1 MVPDSR
7 LIEDLVVANR
17 ILAAQGIVDG
27 FGHVSA
33 RHDEF
38 PDRFLLAR
46 SMAPALVTAGDIMEF
61 DLDGKPYELQGRAV
75 YLERFIH
82 GEIYRARP
90 DVMSVVH
97 SHSPSVIP
105 FGVTGK
111 SLKPIYHMSGFLAS
125 GVPIFEIRDGAGD
138 GTDMLISDRK
148 LGAAL
153 AKTLGA
159 ATAALMRGHGDVV
172 VGTSVMQSVYRAIYT
187 EMNAK
192 LELEARQLGTIKYL
206 SKREGIAA
214 AAVNDKVML
223 RAWELWKR
231 AAMAGM

>member
-1 MVPDSR
+1 MNADPA

-38 PDRFLLAR
+38 PDRYLLAR
-46 SMAPALVTAGDIMEF
+46 SMAPALVTADDIMEF
-61 DLDGKPYELQGRAV
+61 DLDGKPFEPRDRAV

-90 DVMSVVH
+90 DVKAVVH

-105 FGVTGK
+105 FGVTGIG
-111 SLKPIYHMSGFLAS
+111 LKPVYHMSGFLGA
-125 GVPIFEIRDGAGD
+125 GVPVFEIRDAAGD
-138 GTDMLISDRK
+138 GTDMLISSMK

-153 AKTLGA
+153 AKSLGA
-159 ATAALMRGHGDVV
+159 ATVALMRGHGDVV
-172 VGTSVMQSVYRAIYT
+172 VGTSVMQVVYRAIYT

-192 LELEARQLGTIKYL
+192 LELEARSLGAITYL
-206 SKREGIAA
+206 SAREGAA
-214 AAVNDKVML
+214 AAAINDRVMG

-231 AAMAGM
+231 AALEGM

>member
-1 MVPDSR
+1 MNADPA
-7 LIEDLVVANR
+7 LIQDLVVANR

-33 RHDEF
+33 RHDEY

-46 SMAPALVTAGDIMEF
+46 SMAPALVSAGDILEF
-61 DLDGKPYELQGRAV
+61 DLEGKPYDPQGRAV

-138 GTDMLISDRK
+138 GTNMLISDQK

-153 AKTLGA
+153 AKTLGS

-172 VGTSVMQSVYRAIYT
+172 VGTSVMQAVYRAIYT

-192 LELEARQLGTIKYL
+192 LELDARQLGTIKYL
-206 SKREGIAA
+206 SKREGVAA
-214 AAVNDKVML
+214 AAVNDKVMM

-231 AAMAGM
+231 AATEGM

>member
-1 MVPDSR
+1 MNADPA
-7 LIEDLVVANR
+7 LIDDLVVANR

-33 RHDEF
+33 RHDEY
-38 PDRFLLAR
+38 PDRYLLAR
-46 SMAPALVTAGDIMEF
+46 SMAPALVTAGDILEF
-61 DLDGKPYELQGRAV
+61 DLEGKPYDPQGRAV

-125 GVPIFEIRDGAGD
+125 GVPIFEIRDDAGD
-138 GTDMLISDRK
+138 GTDMLISSAK

-153 AKTLGA
+153 AKTLGS

-172 VGTSVMQSVYRAIYT
+172 VGTSVMQAVYRAIYT

-192 LELEARQLGTIKYL
+192 LELEARQLGAIKYL

-214 AAVNDKVML
+214 AAINDRVMT

-231 AAMAGM
+231 AALEGM